1 MGDRSQ
7 KSALR
12 LRRRIPPD
20 YRCRA
25 TRADL
30 WPAYGAVFPKRTHR
44 ARGKEAGETNHIE
57 RWFCTLR
64 QCVGRLVRRTLSFS
78 KSAIRHE
85 EAIRLFI
92 TEYNLN
98 ILRQQSF

>member
-1 MGDRSQ
+1 M
-7 KSALR
+7 SALR
-12 LRRRIPPD
+12 LRESLPAQYRR
-20 YRCRA
+20 RA
-25 TRADL
+25 TRSDL
-30 WPAYGAVFPKRTHR
+30 WPAYAAVFPARTHR
-44 ARGKEAGETNHIE
+44 ACGKEEGETNHIE

-64 QCVGRLVRRTLSFS
+64 QCAGRLVRRTLSFS